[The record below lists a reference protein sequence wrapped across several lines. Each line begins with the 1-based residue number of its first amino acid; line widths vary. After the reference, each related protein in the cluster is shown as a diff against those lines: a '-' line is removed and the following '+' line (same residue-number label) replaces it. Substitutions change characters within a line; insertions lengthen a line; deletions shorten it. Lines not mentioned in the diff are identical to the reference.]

1 MNSRIVKNC
10 FSSQPG
16 RCTRFLFGGL
26 AVGVMLVVWTNA
38 RPVGRSSAVAADD
51 SRPHASTPAT
61 QAPSSPKPGNRQE
74 ITSSPRPSQ
83 AGYRRQTFQ
92 FKNKADE
99 SQSRQLDL
107 WYPTLEKE
115 EKHDYKHQTGFI
127 AEGAKVAPGKHPL
140 LLFSHGFLGGSDQ
153 TIFLTE
159 ACARAG
165 YIVASMNHTDALFNR
180 RQRRIEPPKFAD
192 AANWTDDKFR
202 DRQED
207 LSMLLNQFLKW
218 NQEEDSPWEGH
229 IDGERIGGIG
239 HSLGGYTLLGMAGG
253 WKSWKEPRLKAV
265 VLLSPY
271 AQPYGPNGDLPH
283 VKVPVMLQ
291 GGSFD
296 IGITPFLP
304 PIYEKLAGPKV
315 FLVLKAENHFGWTNL
330 ASLNSTTKDII
341 KSGNPELMV
350 QYTIAFLDHFLL
362 ESDQSKLLESQNK
375 RLDSYRFEGFEPRKQ
390 D

>member
-1 MNSRIVKNC
+1 MNSRLVNC
-10 FSSQPG
+10 CFCCRFG
-16 RCTRFLFGGL
+16 RPTRFQFGVL
-26 AVGVMLVVWTNA
+26 AVGVMLVLWMSA
-38 RPVGRSSAVAADD
+38 CPVERSSAVAADD
-51 SRPHASTPAT
+51 SKPRRSTTA
-61 QAPSSPKPGNRQE
+61 QAPAGPTSGDRQE
-74 ITSSPRPSQ
+74 RASHQQPSQ
-83 AGYRRQTFQ
+83 AGFRRQTFQ

-99 SQSRQLDL
+99 PQSRQLDL

-115 EKHDYKHQTGFI
+115 EKHNYKLQTGFI

-140 LLFSHGFLGGSDQ
+140 VLFSHGFLGGSDQ

-165 YIVASMNHTDALFNR
+165 YIVASMNHADALFNR
-180 RQRRIEPPKFAD
+180 RQRQIEPPKFGD
-192 AANWTDDKFR
+192 AASWTDDKFR

-207 LSMLLNQFLKW
+207 LSLLLNQFLKW
-218 NQEEDSPWEGH
+218 NQEEDSPWKGH

-271 AQPYGPNGDLPH
+271 VQPYGPNGDLPH

-296 IGITPFLP
+296 FGITPFLP

-315 FLVLKAENHFGWTNL
+315 FLVLKFENHLGWTNL
-330 ASLNSTTKDII
+330 ASLNSTTRDII
-341 KSGNPELMV
+341 KSGNPELIV

-375 RLDSYRFEGFEPRKQ
+375 RLDSYRFEGFETRKR